1 MRLVYYSHIF
11 SILFL
16 LLFFSM
22 LFNGIFFWWIWI
34 FLVLAPVSYV
44 PVVVYR
50 RPAPKKEENFSLV
63 EQKEV
68 KSFYDNV
75 IQF

>member
-1 MRLVYYSHIF
+1 
-11 SILFL
+11 
-16 LLFFSM
+16 M

-34 FLVLAPVSYV
+34 FLVLVPVSYV

-50 RPAPKKEENFSLV
+50 RPPKKEENFSLV